1 MFIMR
6 ILLILTFSILFISNC
21 SEKISYSGKIID
33 DDITKFSKLVNKNSV
48 IIELG
53 QPNFIDPIENKY
65 FYFSE
70 KYKYKNIFDRKI
82 ENRTI
87 LVFNFNKKD
96 QIITFDTYDLSDQQN
111 IEFSKAT
118 TSNELIERGLME
130 KVFGGVG
137 KTYIPNTP

>member
-6 ILLILTFSILFISNC
+6 IFLISIFCILFLSNC

-33 DDITKFSKLVNKNSV
+33 NDLTKLSKLADKNSV
-48 IIELG
+48 IYELG
-53 QPNFIDPIENKY
+53 QPNFIDPIENKF

-87 LVFNFNKKD
+87 LVFNFNIENKV
-96 QIITFDTYDLSDQQN
+96 ISFDNYNLSDQQN

-118 TSNELIERGLME
+118 TSNDLIERGLME

-137 KTYIPNTP
+137 KTYVPNTP

>member
-65 FYFSE
+65 FYFLE

-111 IEFSKAT
+111 IEFVKAT

>member
-6 ILLILTFSILFISNC
+6 ILFIFIFSILFISNC

-33 DDITKFSKLVNKNSV
+33 DDIAKFSKFVDKNSV

-87 LVFNFNKKD
+87 LVFNFNKQN
-96 QIITFDTYDLSDQQN
+96 QIISFDTYNLSDQQN

-118 TSNELIERGLME
+118 TSNDLIERGLME

-137 KTYIPNTP
+137 KTYVPNTP

>member
-1 MFIMR
+1 MR
-6 ILLILTFSILFISNC
+6 ILFIFIFSILFISNC

-33 DDITKFSKLVNKNSV
+33 DDIAKFSKFVDKNSV

-87 LVFNFNKKD
+87 LVFNFNKQN
-96 QIITFDTYDLSDQQN
+96 QIISFDTYNLSDQQN

-118 TSNELIERGLME
+118 TSNDLIERGLME

-137 KTYIPNTP
+137 KTYVPNTP

>member
-1 MFIMR
+1 MR
-6 ILLILTFSILFISNC
+6 ILFIFIFSILFISNC

-33 DDITKFSKLVNKNSV
+33 DDIAKFSKFVDKNSV

-87 LVFNFNKKD
+87 LVFNFNKQN
-96 QIITFDTYDLSDQQN
+96 QIISFDTYNLSDQQN

-118 TSNELIERGLME
+118 TSNDLLERGLME

-137 KTYIPNTP
+137 KTYVPNTP